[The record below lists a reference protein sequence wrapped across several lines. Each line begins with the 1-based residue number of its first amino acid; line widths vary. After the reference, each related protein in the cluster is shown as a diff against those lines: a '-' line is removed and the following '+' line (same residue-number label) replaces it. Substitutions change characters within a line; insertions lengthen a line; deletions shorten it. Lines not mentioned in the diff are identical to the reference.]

1 MTPTVEQMAQI
12 RRLAEDN
19 RDAVA
24 RFLGEIVRIPSP
36 STRERAVARR
46 IGEEMQD
53 VGFDEVR
60 FDGLGSVVGR
70 IGSGP
75 RVLAIDGHIDTVDV
89 GDPGA
94 WERDPYSGEIADG
107 RVHGRG
113 STDQKG
119 GVAAAV
125 YGAKLIKEL
134 GLLPEVFSL
143 YVTGTVM
150 EEDCDGL
157 CWQHLIR
164 EDKLVPEAALITEPT
179 DCVIN
184 RGQRGRMEIK
194 VETSGLSAHG
204 SAPDRGINAIY
215 KMQPILAGVEQLN
228 GRLATHEFLGQGTVA
243 VSGIWSR
250 SPSQC
255 AVADGCGI
263 SLDRRLTLGE
273 DRQLALRQIR
283 ELPGGAQAEVSLY
296 HYSEAAYT
304 GKVYPTEKY
313 YPTWLLEQDH
323 PVMQGARKTYESLF
337 GGDAPTGKWVFST
350 NGVAI
355 CGMFDIPCFGFGP
368 GEERQAHAPN
378 EYNSIDQLQK
388 CVAFYAA
395 WPRHHLAATPYSP
408 LTSE

>member
-1 MTPTVEQMAQI
+1 MKMI
-12 RRLAEDN
+12 REAAHAERGNVAAFLSDIVKIPSLSAEEE
-19 RDAVA
+19 AVA
-24 RFLGEIVRIPSP
+24 ARI
-36 STRERAVARR
+36 AA
-46 IGEEMQD
+46 EMEK
-53 VGFDEVR
+53 VGLDEVR

-75 RVLAIDGHIDTVDV
+75 RVLALDGHIDTVDV
-89 GDPGA
+89 GDPEA
-94 WERDPYSGEIADG
+94 WDKDPYSGDIEGG
-107 RVHGRG
+107 RVYGRG

-125 YGAKLIKEL
+125 YGAKVIRDLDLL
-134 GLLPEVFSL
+134 GDYTL

-164 EDKLVPEAALITEPT
+164 EEGILPEAVVLTEPT

-204 SAPDRGINAIY
+204 SAPDSGVNAIY
-215 KMQPILAGVEQLN
+215 KMQPIIAGVEQLN
-228 GRLATHEFLGQGTVA
+228 EELAPHDFLGKGTV
-243 VSGIWSR
+243 VLSGIWSR

-255 AVADGCGI
+255 AVADGCGM
-263 SLDRRLTLGE
+263 SLDRRLTVGE
-273 DRQLALRQIR
+273 DKELALRQIS
-283 ELPGGAQAEVSLY
+283 ELAGADQAEVSLY
-296 HYSEAAYT
+296 TYERAAYT

-313 YPTWLLEQDH
+313 YPTWLLEADD
-323 PVMQGARKTYESLF
+323 PVIQGAHATYEALW
-337 GGDAPTGKWVFST
+337 GGDAPVSKWVFST

-355 CGMFDIPCFGFGP
+355 CGMHGIPCFGFGP
-368 GEERQAHAPN
+368 GEERHAHAPN
-378 EYNSIDQLQK
+378 EYNTIDQLEK

-395 WPRHHLAATPYSP
+395 WPGFQLG
-408 LTSE
+408 